1 MIFVTGGTGLV
12 GAHMLLTLIQA
23 GEEVNAS
30 FRSDKSRE
38 YTRNLFSFYGKE
50 ELFSAINWVQ
60 LDLENSYDV
69 SEAMKGVKHVYHCA
83 AMVDL
88 QNSSAMRLIEANV
101 TLTANLVNAALLS
114 EVEAF
119 CHVSSV
125 ATLANTA
132 PGIPADE
139 EAIWTTGEKKSAY
152 AISKFYSEM
161 EVWRG
166 NSEGLN
172 VVVVNPS
179 VIIGP
184 AKSDAGSGLL
194 FRQVWKGMPFYTSG
208 GTGVVAATD
217 VTKAMYTLM
226 KEHAYGK
233 RYVLNGEN
241 ISYKTMFSLI
251 AEALGKKAPSRLL
264 PQQVVKVA
272 SHLTRVLHPV
282 IPAIPV
288 VSKTLARTA
297 YVQQLYSSAKIC
309 REFNFSFQSAGEMIR
324 QAAPFLKQQLINR

>member
-12 GAHMLLTLIQA
+12 GAHMLLTLTQA
-23 GEEVNAS
+23 DKKVKAS
-30 FRSDKSRE
+30 FRSDKSRA
-38 YTRNLFSFYGKE
+38 YTQKVFSFYGKE
-50 ELFSAINWVQ
+50 NLFSAINWVK
-60 LDLENSYDV
+60 LDLENSCDV
-69 SEAMKGVKHVYHCA
+69 IEAMEDVTQVYHCA

-88 QNSSAMRLIEANV
+88 QNNSAARLIDANV
-101 TLTANLVNAALLS
+101 TLTANLVNAALVK
-114 EVEAF
+114 EVTAF

-125 ATLANTA
+125 ATLADTP

-139 EAIWTTGEKKSAY
+139 AAVWTTGEKKSAY
-152 AISKFYSEM
+152 AISKFHSEM

-184 AKSDAGSGLL
+184 AKSDTGSGLL

-208 GTGVVAATD
+208 GTGVVAAPD
-217 VTKAMYTLM
+217 VTRAMYTLM
-226 KEHAYGK
+226 KAGAFGK

-241 ISYKTMFSLI
+241 VSYKTMFSFI
-251 AEALGKKAPSRLL
+251 AQALGKNAPSRLL
-264 PQQVVKVA
+264 PQQVLTTA
-272 SHLTRVLHPV
+272 SHVTRALHLV

-297 YVQQLYSSAKIC
+297 YVQQVYSSAKIAE
-309 REFNFSFQSAGEMIR
+309 EFNFSFQSAGEMIH
-324 QAAPFLKQQLINR
+324 QAAPFLKQQLIKR